1 MKDPDLQGKYKPP
14 PARYLL
20 KAFEYAVKAMKRDWK
35 VGEMGK
41 GADWDRLTGRVKKVE
56 RKWLKWEGRQGWKLA
71 SEMKVGKLGQGS
83 SGEKR
88 MRKVQEERVRGESE
102 EEEKRREKERVERRD
117 WVKRAFL
124 HAWEGYKEHAWGHDE
139 LAPVSNLWS
148 DNYNGE
154 FPSHSRKEKLLKSLF
169 HSGWGATL
177 VDNLDTLLLM
187 DLSHEYNLARQHVS
201 QIDFTYL
208 VPPGSRFFSTQL
220 PPLSSL
226 DTTTDPSV
234 SYTELPDPVPLT
246 GWTNS
251 RLQTSFSA
259 QSPTTIPLFE
269 TTIRYL
275 GGLLSAYDLSG
286 GDPLML
292 ERAKEL
298 GDWLLPSLNT
308 DWGLAVPRYK
318 IGFNPDGGPSGRAVL
333 AEVGSLGMELIKL
346 SMITGDETYY
356 VAVSFSLS
364 LYFSLMGSKRADEL
378 RG

>member
-1 MKDPDLQGKYKPP
+1 MLNTAHLDCL
-14 PARYLL
+14 
-20 KAFEYAVKAMKRDWK
+20 
-35 VGEMGK
+35 
-41 GADWDRLTGRVKKVE
+41 
-56 RKWLKWEGRQGWKLA
+56 
-71 SEMKVGKLGQGS
+71 
-83 SGEKR
+83 
-88 MRKVQEERVRGESE
+88 
-102 EEEKRREKERVERRD
+102 
-117 WVKRAFL
+117 
-124 HAWEGYKEHAWGHDE
+124 
-139 LAPVSNLWS
+139 
-148 DNYNGE
+148 
-154 FPSHSRKEKLLKSLF
+154 
-169 HSGWGATL
+169 GWGATL

-208 VPPGSRFFSTQL
+208 VPSGSRFFSTTL

-226 DTTTDPSV
+226 DTTTDPSI
-234 SYTELPDPVPLT
+234 SYSELPDPVPLN
-246 GWTNS
+246 GWTAS
-251 RLQTSFSA
+251 RLQSSFSA
-259 QSPTTIPLFE
+259 QSPQTIPLFE

-346 SMITGDETYY
+346 SMITKDETYY
-356 VAVSFSLS
+356 IAVSFLS
-364 LYFSLMGSKRADEL
+364 FSQLSV
-378 RG
+378 RGVD